1 MKLVVVGMLAAA
13 VRAADVCTAAQ
24 KSAMLEDARAVVDA
38 LVITDYSSASQFV
51 TAATV
56 AIGTLDYPCTDCLQ
70 PYLTSYYIATGSETS
85 VCAVDSESTACKNL
99 QDAADAA
106 LALCASTGV
115 AVDIS
120 GARSVGLGSVAFVA
134 AAFASL

>member
-1 MKLVVVGMLAAA
+1 MKLVVVGTLVAIAHTA
-13 VRAADVCTAAQ
+13 NVCTAAQ
-24 KSAMLEDARAVVDA
+24 NSAMLEDARAVVGA
-38 LVITDYSSASQFV
+38 LVITDYSSASQFA

-70 PYLTSYYIATGSETS
+70 PYLTSYYIAFRSETS

-106 LALCASTGV
+106 FALCASTGV

-120 GARSVGLGSVAFVA
+120 SARSVGLGSVAFVA